1 MTVEEL
7 QLEAFRQ
14 IRQKVSDIT
23 DESSNDEI
31 AGYVKGIVNLEREW
45 RRHERTEKTTGR
57 KTEGDCKTKEK
68 KKADHIP
75 DRSNFGAFT
84 SGRNLYLADVK
95 KNRSSRGRLAG

>member
-31 AGYVKGIVNLEREW
+31 AGYIKGVVDLERELYKKIETD
-45 RRHERTEKTTGR
+45 ERKSMNCEDTAR
-57 KTEGDCKTKEK
+57 
-68 KKADHIP
+68 
-75 DRSNFGAFT
+75 
-84 SGRNLYLADVK
+84 
-95 KNRSSRGRLAG
+95 